1 MTSNMHDKTEHGI
14 MDFAALKTAIANGEE
29 QSVREL
35 LPSEPIQELEK
46 GYLIDLA
53 ELNNDRA
60 IIEILQGIPTTR

>member
-1 MTSNMHDKTEHGI
+1 MTSNMHDKTEDGI

>member
-1 MTSNMHDKTEHGI
+1 MTSNKHDKTEHGI
-14 MDFAALKTAIANGEE
+14 MDVAALKTAIANGEE